1 MRAAILIAVALL
13 PLGARGAVN
22 TPGAMAVLVSETNLA
37 TIEPAV
43 LEGLKSPDRVTRAT
57 AARVASVRR
66 LVTVLPALRDALAA
80 EKDVDVAAEMAAA
93 AVMLGENDLA
103 AMLVI
108 SDRFQARLERT
119 ITGAV
124 ARSRPARAVEDY
136 IRSFRSRRVSPDY
149 FLIATW
155 GHPERLVVTSARL
168 LGLGDERGWSMV
180 LDAAKQ
186 SAVAAPATVLEAS
199 LTSKSPA
206 IRSDTI
212 WYLVHG
218 YHPDPSKLPQSLRA
232 AVAATDTRG
241 DMTVEEEFGRELVRR
256 MFGSRPREEG
266 RWLEWLRGAETQPMN
281 RVDTSLDTL
290 LTDRERKARWE
301 KPATRVI
308 KGSIQ
313 SREVARPAYILPSPL
328 PAGLA
333 ADILRETK
341 CQGGWL
347 GLARTT
353 VDLSGRVQSVDLG
366 GVSSDEPCLAALRT
380 LVQLSL
386 ATNTSLL
393 SPLTIDHLVVKGRGT
408 PPCLDATSALDD
420 KEGPIRVAA
429 SVKGPVVIRRVE
441 PVFPAD
447 AKQAMPQGSN
457 VIVIAECEVSRTG
470 CVRRIRLLQ
479 QSPFGSLNA
488 ATVLALSQWKFKP
501 GTVDGEPVDVV
512 FNLTINFKVP

>member
-1 MRAAILIAVALL
+1 MPAAILIAVALVPL
-13 PLGARGAVN
+13 AALGAAA
-22 TPGAMAVLVSETNLA
+22 TPGALAVLVNDTNVA

-43 LEGLKSPDRVTRAT
+43 REALKSPDRVTRAT
-57 AARVASVRR
+57 AARMANVRK

-80 EKDVDVAAEMAAA
+80 EKDVDVAGEMVAA

-103 AMLVI
+103 AMLAI
-108 SDRFQARLERT
+108 SDRFDAKLDRT
-119 ITGAV
+119 ISGAV
-124 ARSRPARAVEDY
+124 ARSRPARAIEDY
-136 IRSFRSRRVSPDY
+136 IGSFRSRKVAADY
-149 FLIATW
+149 FMLATW
-155 GHPERLVVTSARL
+155 GHPQRLVATSARL
-168 LGLGDERGWSMV
+168 LGLGDERGWAMV
-180 LDAAKQ
+180 LDAALK
-186 SAVAAPATVLEAS
+186 SAVAAPATVLGAS
-199 LTSKSPA
+199 LGSKSPA

-218 YHPDPSKLPQSLRA
+218 YHPDPSKLPQPLRA
-232 AVAATDTRG
+232 AVTATDTRE

-256 MFGSRPREEG
+256 MFGERAREDA
-266 RWLEWLRGAETQPMN
+266 RWVEWLRGAEAQPMN

-301 KPATRVI
+301 KPTPRVV

-313 SREVARPAYILPSPL
+313 SKELARPAYILPSLL

-333 ADILRETK
+333 GDVMRETR

-353 VDLSGRVQSVDLG
+353 VDLSGRVQSVDLA
-366 GVSSDEPCLAALRT
+366 GVNSDEPCLSALRT
-380 LVQLSL
+380 LVRLSL
-386 ATNTSLL
+386 ATNSSLL
-393 SPLTIDHLVVKGRGT
+393 SPLMIDQLVVKGRAMT
-408 PPCLDATSALDD
+408 PCLDAASALDD
-420 KEGPIRVAA
+420 E
-429 SVKGPVVIRRVE
+429 KGPVRIAGPVKVPVVMDRVE

-457 VIVIAECEVSRTG
+457 VIIIAECEISRTG
-470 CVRRIRLLQ
+470 CVRSIRLLQ

-488 ATVLALSQWKFKP
+488 AAVLAVSQWKFKP
-501 GTVDGEPVDVV
+501 GMVDGVPVDVV